1 MISSPTHHIYTGP
14 WIEVADPQIPIIHEY
29 CMKEWTQKSN
39 KIQIHLNHSF
49 RLARAKHPNAVL
61 TFATGKEENFTRIE
75 TSSYWSR
82 SNLWLQLH
90 IAPKYIRK
98 ALNVIWINFRTLMK
112 EGSESTLDIRLAF
125 PSALPGHGPWNKQNQ
140 PKTHICT
147 KFHFLDTAKP
157 GPAYQFANSCK
168 IWRRSW

>member
-1 MISSPTHHIYTGP
+1 
-14 WIEVADPQIPIIHEY
+14 
-29 CMKEWTQKSN
+29 
-39 KIQIHLNHSF
+39 
-49 RLARAKHPNAVL
+49 
-61 TFATGKEENFTRIE
+61 
-75 TSSYWSR
+75 
-82 SNLWLQLH
+82 
-90 IAPKYIRK
+90 
-98 ALNVIWINFRTLMK
+98 MK

-168 IWRRSW
+168 I